1 MRRPPTALILV
12 AAVPALLVILP
23 IAITLGDAIE
33 AGTTRMFALLW
44 RPLVGDL
51 LVNTVLLTL
60 ASVIACVAI
69 GTTAAILVERTDLP
83 ARPVWAVLATAPLA
97 VPAFVASYA
106 WVSISP
112 ALEGF
117 GGALVV
123 TVFAY
128 APLVYLPVAAS
139 LRGLDPALEDAAR
152 TLGDSPMRCLRR
164 VVLPQLRPA
173 ILGGALLVA
182 LNILVEFGAFALMR
196 FRTFTTEI
204 YAAYRSGFDGAE
216 AAAMAIVLLL
226 FCLACLAAESRF
238 RRLAHYA
245 RIGRGTQRRA
255 TPYPLGRWK
264 AVAVAGFFVLAS
276 LSLGVPI
283 LTVLFWLAQHGSA
296 AITPEEAS
304 PLALLNASLSTIGLG
319 LGAALLTLVLALPL
333 AVLSTRWRRFR
344 LTAPLER
351 GAWLAQGV
359 PGIVIALALITATV
373 QAVPALYQSTL
384 LLLIAYAILF
394 MPFALVGMRTA
405 LLQSDRRLEDA
416 AKSLGA
422 GSMRVLWRITV
433 PLAAPGFGA
442 AAALVFIAV
451 STELTATLLLAPI
464 GTETLATRIWGD
476 TSTLAFAAAAPYAA
490 VLITLSMGASWLL
503 ARRFG
508 LAALHGNGGH

>member
-196 FRTFTTEI
+196 FRTFTTESMQPTDRASTAQKRRRWPSCFCCSALLALRRKAGFAGLPI
-204 YAAYRSGFDGAE
+204 MRASAGAPSGARRRIHSGAGRPSPSQGFLYWRRCRSGY
-216 AAAMAIVLLL
+216 
-226 FCLACLAAESRF
+226 RF
-238 RRLAHYA
+238 
-245 RIGRGTQRRA
+245 
-255 TPYPLGRWK
+255 
-264 AVAVAGFFVLAS
+264 
-276 LSLGVPI
+276 
-283 LTVLFWLAQHGSA
+283 
-296 AITPEEAS
+296 
-304 PLALLNASLSTIGLG
+304 
-319 LGAALLTLVLALPL
+319 
-333 AVLSTRWRRFR
+333 
-344 LTAPLER
+344 
-351 GAWLAQGV
+351 
-359 PGIVIALALITATV
+359 
-373 QAVPALYQSTL
+373 
-384 LLLIAYAILF
+384 
-394 MPFALVGMRTA
+394 
-405 LLQSDRRLEDA
+405 
-416 AKSLGA
+416 
-422 GSMRVLWRITV
+422 
-433 PLAAPGFGA
+433 
-442 AAALVFIAV
+442 
-451 STELTATLLLAPI
+451 
-464 GTETLATRIWGD
+464 
-476 TSTLAFAAAAPYAA
+476 
-490 VLITLSMGASWLL
+490 
-503 ARRFG
+503 
-508 LAALHGNGGH
+508 